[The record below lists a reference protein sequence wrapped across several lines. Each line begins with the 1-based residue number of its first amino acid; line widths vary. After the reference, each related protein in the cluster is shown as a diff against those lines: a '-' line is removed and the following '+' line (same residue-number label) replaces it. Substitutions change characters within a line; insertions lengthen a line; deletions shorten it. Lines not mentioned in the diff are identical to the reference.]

1 MDKKAHWESIY
12 RNTEAGQA
20 SWYQV
25 EPEPSLQLIRQA
37 VPETAAIIDVG
48 GGTSTL
54 VDSLVAA
61 GYQRVTVL
69 DLSGAALA
77 AAQSRLGE
85 AAGAITWIEGD
96 LLNVSL
102 PAAGFDLWHDRAVFH
117 FLTDAPDRQDYVR
130 QIRCALSPDGYV
142 LIATFAPDGPER
154 CSGLEVVR
162 YSAEALGHEL
172 GAGFTL
178 VTSVRGEHRTPAGL
192 IQPFI
197 YCLFHRDAAVG
208 P

>member
-1 MDKKAHWESIY
+1 MDNKAHWEGMY
-12 RNTEAGQA
+12 RNTEPDRA

-54 VDSLVAA
+54 VDSLVSA
-61 GYQRVTVL
+61 GYLRVTVL
-69 DLSGAALA
+69 DLSPAALA
-77 AAQSRLGE
+77 AAQRRLGE

-96 LLNVSL
+96 LLNAAL
-102 PAAGFDLWHDRAVFH
+102 PAAGFDLWHDRALFH
-117 FLTDAPDRQDYVR
+117 FLTKAPDRQRYVR
-130 QIRCALSPDGYV
+130 QVRRALSPDGYV

-162 YSAEALGHEL
+162 YSAEGLRQEL

-178 VTSVRGEHRTPAGL
+178 DTSVRVEHRTPAGL

-208 P
+208 H

>member
-1 MDKKAHWESIY
+1 MDKKAHWEGIY

-54 VDSLVAA
+54 VDSLVSA
-61 GYQRVTVL
+61 GYLRVTVL
-69 DLSGAALA
+69 DLSPAALA
-77 AAQSRLGE
+77 AAQRRLGE

-96 LLNVSL
+96 LLNAAL
-102 PAAGFDLWHDRAVFH
+102 PAAGFDLWHDRALFH
-117 FLTDAPDRQDYVR
+117 FLTKAPDRQRYVR
-130 QIRCALSPDGYV
+130 QVRRALSPDGYV

-162 YSAEALGHEL
+162 YSAEGLRQEL
-172 GAGFTL
+172 GAGFAL
-178 VTSVRGEHRTPAGL
+178 VTSVRVEHRTPRGL

-197 YCLFHRDAAVG
+197 YCLFHRG
-208 P
+208 PL